1 VGQTWESRIGRVAA
15 GVEDG
20 VECLWSVMGKTGLL
34 DGAKRADSGAIV
46 ARNTMAT
53 TRKIGHRYLL
63 TNILASGILSVVSI
77 ARCCRGGQ
85 KVKSVLNRVA
95 HDGSLI

>member
-1 VGQTWESRIGRVAA
+1 MGRVAA

-46 ARNTMAT
+46 ARKTMAM
-53 TRKIGHRYLL
+53 TREIGHLYLL
-63 TNILASGILSVVSI
+63 TNMLASGMLKCDLNCEMLPWG
-77 ARCCRGGQ
+77 AGG
-85 KVKSVLNRVA
+85 KERVESRRA
-95 HDGSLI
+95 

>member
-1 VGQTWESRIGRVAA
+1 VGQTWASRIGRVAV

-46 ARNTMAT
+46 ARKTMAM
-53 TRKIGHRYLL
+53 TREIGHRYLL
-63 TNILASGILSVVSI
+63 TNILTSGMLK
-77 ARCCRGGQ
+77 CD
-85 KVKSVLNRVA
+85 LNCEMLPRRAGDKERVESRRA
-95 HDGSLI
+95 

>member
-1 VGQTWESRIGRVAA
+1 VAV

-46 ARNTMAT
+46 ARKTMAV

-63 TNILASGILSVVSI
+63 TNILASGMVKCDFNCEMLPRR
-77 ARCCRGGQ
+77 ARG
-85 KVKSVLNRVA
+85 KERVESHRA
-95 HDGSLI
+95 